1 MMVASVR
8 PQAAMGSPTATA
20 VVPLPRTKTLR
31 VVDSGSSRDE
41 LAGLLAHDLKTPLS
55 AIAMN
60 LDFVLAE
67 LESQTPPELRSALHD
82 CRDANARAIRIVS
95 DMADVARLAV
105 GDYRPA
111 AREVDPAQLLDAAT
125 QRAAGEAAARGVSLA
140 WSADGGVIFIDPDL
154 TGRAVDRLL
163 ERAVRHA
170 RPGSAVTV
178 EYALGAI
185 SIVAQSSV
193 GGRSEPAAALAVHF
207 ADAAVRAQGGSLHV
221 EVDGNGLLVFRIAL

>member
-1 MMVASVR
+1 
-8 PQAAMGSPTATA
+8 MGSPMALVGA
-20 VVPLPRTKTLR
+20 PLPRAKTLR

-60 LDFVLAE
+60 LDFVLTE
-67 LESQTPPELRSALHD
+67 LLAQTPPELRSALDD

-111 AREVDPAQLLDAAT
+111 AREVDPAHLLESAVQRAADDAAT
-125 QRAAGEAAARGVSLA
+125 RGVNVAWLA
-140 WSADGGVIFIDPDL
+140 ESGTVVLDPDL
-154 TGRAVDRLL
+154 TGRAIDRLL

-170 RPGSAVTV
+170 RPGSDVTV
-178 EYALGAI
+178 EYAMGTI
-185 SIVAQSSV
+185 SIAAQSSL

-207 ADAAVRAQGGSLHV
+207 ADAAVRAQGGSLRV
-221 EVDGNGLLVFRIAL
+221 EVDGNGLLVFCIAL